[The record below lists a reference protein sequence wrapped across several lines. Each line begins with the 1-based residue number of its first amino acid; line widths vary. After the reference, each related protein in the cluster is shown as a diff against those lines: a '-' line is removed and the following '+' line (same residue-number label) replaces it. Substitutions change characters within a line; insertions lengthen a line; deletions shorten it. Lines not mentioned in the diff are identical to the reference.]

1 MAVKI
6 VSGRATTY
14 LAEKIAHAYGEP
26 LVTVNYQQ
34 FSDGEMSPFIG
45 ESVRGHDVFIVQSTF
60 APAENFME
68 LLLMIDAAKRASAL
82 NVNVLIPYFG
92 YARQD
97 RKDKPRVAI
106 AAKLIANL
114 LSAAG
119 ANRIMTCDLHADQIQ
134 GFFDIPVD
142 HLDGNYIFVPYLK
155 SLGLKD
161 IMFASP
167 DVGGIK
173 RARSF
178 AKFFGADLAVCDKYR
193 REANKIESMRLI
205 GEVEGKDVILVDDL
219 VDTAG
224 TICRAAALL
233 KEKGANTVR
242 AICTHPVLSG
252 NAYENIHNSVLEE
265 LVVSDTIPLKEQSSK
280 IKVLTVSDLFAKAIR
295 KIHDHESISSLFIRL

>member
-224 TICRAAALL
+224 TICRAAELL

-252 NAYENIHNSVLEE
+252 NAYENINNSVLEE